1 MKKQLYITPT
11 TDVVRVE
18 TIKMLADSLKM
29 NTSQEAQE
37 VTEVEDLLSRRN
49 FSIWSD
55 DEEE

>member
-1 MKKQLYITPT
+1 MKKQQYISPA

-37 VTEVEDLLSRRN
+37 VTEVEDLLSRRT

>member
-1 MKKQLYITPT
+1 MKKQQYIVPT

-37 VTEVEDLLSRRN
+37 VTEVEELLSRRN
-49 FSIWSD
+49 FSIWGD

>member
-1 MKKQLYITPT
+1 MKKQLYITPA

-37 VTEVEDLLSRRN
+37 VTEVEDLLSRRT
-49 FSIWSD
+49 FSIWGD

>member
-1 MKKQLYITPT
+1 MKKQLYITPA

-37 VTEVEDLLSRRN
+37 VTEVEDLLSRRT